1 MCGERGT
8 EGCECV
14 VVDEE
19 RELQEN
25 LDLVFKH

>member
-1 MCGERGT
+1 MERGT